1 MKVLTDNKY
10 YGQIADVIREQ
21 NGTSNTYTPS
31 QMVRALKNLFYEEVE
46 GAPPITFQGI
56 GENLLDYRIYGAS
69 GGVGDKTNNLFDG
82 IFLHRSVIGN
92 EVGKDGVN
100 RRSIAIDISNY
111 NNGEKITFSRETA
124 VGSVFQMYQISS
136 IQTGGKL
143 CNESVVSG
151 NSNTLLATI
160 TITKVNEYPYLM
172 IFLNGENNPIEDE
185 DLIASKIMINVGST
199 ALPYEPYGYKVPVVI
214 SGKNLF
220 DEANA
225 VVTEYYMTSGGQEVV
240 GANGDRFLKSY
251 INVKPSTEYTF
262 KWSQTIMGSSN
273 NTPYIRISEYTSNNT
288 FIQRVLCQCS
298 AQSQNNYTFTT
309 SNNTSYIDIRIDSET
324 STRGQYLT
332 EVMLVKG
339 ATAPDTYE
347 EYTATTTNI
356 YLDEPID
363 AKANIPS
370 EYTEVEYIESTG
382 TQYINTNIIPTDT
395 TGVEAKITICNDNN
409 WDNVFIG
416 CRETGT
422 GENRYWIDVD
432 WTGTDTIIFGFN
444 GNTPTND
451 RYFLKGS
458 DVGKSFI
465 ISMNYMNDRTGKIN
479 GITYDTTISSKTLVS
494 MSKPMY
500 IFAGNRSGY
509 AAYQY
514 SGKLYNLKIT
524 DGTNVIRNFVPCYR
538 KSDNVAGLYDLV
550 NSTFYTN
557 QGTGNFI
564 VGPIKENE
572 SISLSDTNVNIPTI
586 RGTNVLTVDTTVQPS
601 NVYVKA
607 RKESQYEAA
616 MREEYEQELSNIES
630 ALEEV

>member
-1 MKVLTDNKY
+1 
-10 YGQIADVIREQ
+10 
-21 NGTSNTYTPS
+21 
-31 QMVRALKNLFYEEVE
+31 MVQV
-46 GAPPITFQGI
+46 
-56 GENLLDYRIYGAS
+56 
-69 GGVGDKTNNLFDG
+69 GGVGETTNNLFD
-82 IFLHRSVIGN
+82 IS
-92 EVGKDGVN
+92 
-100 RRSIAIDISNY
+100 AITTRKYINA
-111 NNGEKITFSRETA
+111 NGEEKNSTAEYPENYLNHSDYINISPSQNYIFKGVLPSSYVLANTIAFCWFDINKNIISR
-124 VGSVFQMYQISS
+124 
-136 IQTGGKL
+136 
-143 CNESVVSG
+143 
-151 NSNTLLATI
+151 NTLNIKQTIDNYVMSSTSPENAT
-160 TITKVNEYPYLM
+160 YL
-172 IFLNGENNPIEDE
+172 IINFIGLVDGAKFS
-185 DLIASKIMINVGST
+185 LNVGST
-199 ALPYEPYGYKVPVVI
+199 SLPYEPYGYKVPVKI

-220 DEANA
+220 DEENA
-225 VVTEYYMTSGGQEVV
+225 VDTDYYITNAGQENV
-240 GANGDRFLKSY
+240 GANGDNFLKSY
-251 INVKPSTEYTF
+251 INVKPSTQYTF
-262 KWSQTIMGSSN
+262 KWSQTIMGSAN

-288 FIQRVLCQCS
+288 FIQRLLCQCS

-309 SNNTSYIDIRIDSET
+309 SNNTLYIDIRIDSET
-324 STRGQYLT
+324 STRGQHIT

-363 AKANIPS
+363 GRANIPS

-382 TQYINTNIIPTDT
+382 TQYINTNIIPTNT

-409 WDNVFIG
+409 WDNVFMG
-416 CRETGT
+416 CRESSSSDS
-422 GENRYWIDVD
+422 RYWIDVD
-432 WTGTDTIIFGFN
+432 WTGNDTIIFGFN
-444 GNTPTND
+444 SNTNIND

-479 GITYDTTISSKTLVS
+479 GITYDTSISSKTLVS

-524 DGTNVIRNFVPCYR
+524 DGTNVIKNFIPCYR

-550 NSTFYTN
+550 NNVFYTN

-601 NVYVKA
+601 KVYVKS
-607 RKESQYEAA
+607 RKESQYETA
-616 MREEYEQELSNIES
+616 MRENYEQELSDIES
-630 ALEEV
+630 ALQEV